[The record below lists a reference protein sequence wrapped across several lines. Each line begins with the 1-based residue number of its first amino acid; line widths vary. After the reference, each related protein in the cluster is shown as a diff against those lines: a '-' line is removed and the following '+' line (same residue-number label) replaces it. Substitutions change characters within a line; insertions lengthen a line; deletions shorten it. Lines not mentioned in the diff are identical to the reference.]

1 MFRLLFNAKTPAIH
15 PQTTSNTQSSS
26 SEFTM
31 STEPNAYLPLLPTT
45 TSSQTRTPIII
56 GIYGVTGCG
65 KSYLSAQLK
74 EKLDE
79 TKFSFYE
86 GSAQVLKTFGSNLES
101 FKGLPKPAKDKIRAD
116 TIEGISRECHTAC
129 KAGIVTGHYSF
140 WSANTDHEVAMIEA
154 DKKAYTHILYLKPT
168 PETVIEQIAKDTTR
182 QRLQLDVATV
192 RQWQDFEEEQLR
204 SICRDNDVLFMTIQP
219 EMLNQTE
226 AIGEI
231 LKDAAR
237 HNETTNGAA
246 VDKLLD
252 GYLKLRPMSDVK
264 TMLVLDADNTLA
276 PYDAST
282 LYWQLSSNGEGSP
295 LKDVFKSPLGYSYTA
310 FRQVTWLYEQH
321 AVKSANAF
329 ALACRQAASRMRV
342 HPQMLALLRRAC
354 AEKTVGV
361 IVVTCGLQPVWEKV
375 LEALDLS
382 ATVPIIGNGFLSNGY
397 VVTPKIKADIVTR
410 LQHHHKLYVCAIGDS
425 EVDLPMLK
433 KANQAVVVVGSGSSR
448 SKSFDEKLQHAIV
461 NEGLRACQVLLP
473 SDSTPRLDSKILP
486 TTELDDAFFSALTA
500 QDRSLKIYNA
510 SEDDKPAAKLL
521 ASSTRNVNVHGLAL
535 QQAHENAGWYLATE
549 YISQALGVEPF
560 DFITVQDKTTQG
572 HRLVDESKT
581 LIVPLMRGGDP
592 IARGVFRAF
601 PKAMYH
607 HAKQPE
613 QLEAKHVVGKNTI
626 ILTDWVINTG
636 QGMVEFVKHIR
647 ENLSGQVRIVMV
659 AGVVQEQVV
668 GKEGVEGVLARDL
681 AGMGDVTLVTLRV
694 SENKYKGAGST
705 DTGHRLFNST
715 HLD

>member
-1 MFRLLFNAKTPAIH
+1 
-15 PQTTSNTQSSS
+15 
-26 SEFTM
+26 
-31 STEPNAYLPLLPTT
+31 
-45 TSSQTRTPIII
+45 
-56 GIYGVTGCG
+56 
-65 KSYLSAQLK
+65 
-74 EKLDE
+74 
-79 TKFSFYE
+79 
-86 GSAQVLKTFGSNLES
+86 LKTFGSNLES
-101 FKGLPKPAKDKIRAD
+101 FKGLPKPAKAKIRAD

-140 WSANTDHEVAMIEA
+140 WSANGDHEVAMIEA
-154 DKKAYTHILYLKPT
+154 DKKAYTHILYLKPS
-168 PETVIEQIAKDTTR
+168 PETIVEQVAKDTAR
-182 QRLQLDVATV
+182 QRLQLDAATV
-192 RQWQDFEEEQLR
+192 RQWQEFEEEQLR
-204 SICRDNDVLFMTIQP
+204 SICRGNNILFMTIQP
-219 EMLNQTE
+219 EMLSQTA
-226 AIGEI
+226 AIAEI
-231 LKDAAR
+231 LKDGAHHDEA
-237 HNETTNGAA
+237 TNAS
-246 VDKLLD
+246 VVNKIID
-252 GYLKLRPMSDVK
+252 GIMQSRPTSNVK
-264 TMLVLDADNTLA
+264 TMLVLDADHTLA

-282 LYWQLSSNGEGSP
+282 LYWQLSSNGEINP
-295 LKDVFKSPLGYSYTA
+295 LKDLFQSPLGYSYTA
-310 FRQVTWLYEQH
+310 FRQATWLYEQH

-329 ALACRQAASRMRV
+329 ALACRQAASRITV

-354 AEKTVGV
+354 ADKTVGV
-361 IVVTCGLQPVWEKV
+361 IVVTCGLKPVWDKV

-397 VVTPKIKADIVTR
+397 VVTPKTKADTVAH
-410 LQHHHKLYVCAIGDS
+410 LQHHHKLYVCVIGDS

-448 SKSFDEKLQHAIV
+448 SKSFDEKLQNAIV

-473 SDSTPRLDSKILP
+473 SDSIPRLDSKILP
-486 TTELDDAFFSALTA
+486 TAELDDAFVTALITK
-500 QDRSLKIYNA
+500 DCSLKIYDA
-510 SEDDKPAAKLL
+510 SEKPASKLL
-521 ASSTRNVNVHGLAL
+521 ASSTRNVNVSGLAL

-572 HRLVDESKT
+572 HRLVDDSKT

-601 PKAMYH
+601 PAAMYH
-607 HAKQPE
+607 HSKQPE
-613 QLEAKHVVGKNTI
+613 QLEPKHVAGKNTI
-626 ILTDWVINTG
+626 ILADWVINTG

-668 GKEGVEGVLARDL
+668 GKDGVEGVFARDL
-681 AGMGDVTLVTLRV
+681 KGMGDVTLVTLRV
-694 SENKYKGAGST
+694 SKNQYKGTGVT